1 LTAIKTLL
9 WSIFVPGTVTLVV
22 PYRLLSSRANYLD
35 VEFSYLRLPGL
46 LPIVAGV
53 VLYIWCAWDFTF
65 LGKGTPAPF
74 DPPKELVV
82 KGPYRYVRNPM
93 YIFVGLT
100 LAGEAIVFK
109 SMRIAIFAIVALA
122 FLHVWILLYE
132 EPTLRRKFGEAYA
145 NYCRRV
151 SRWLPRSQPE

>member
-1 LTAIKTLL
+1 MTAIKTLL